1 MQDRA
6 HREKHDPSG
15 RLQRACSRLHLVV
28 HLLGAVEHV
37 DHDAQRAPQV
47 LGGLGLAGPGGA
59 RGGATHGQ
67 VEGLSQG
74 DVASSQGNGLL
85 LMAEVK
91 GDTVRTMHGWRRQ
104 NHTVNTICVS
114 NNYIGMDMLVYIYS
128 DFNTQQLY

>member
-1 MQDRA
+1 M
-6 HREKHDPSG
+6 KHDPSG

-91 GDTVRTMHGWRRQ
+91 G
-104 NHTVNTICVS
+104 ILYALC
-114 NNYIGMDMLVYIYS
+114 MDGDSRITLSILFV
-128 DFNTQQLY
+128 